1 MVQTPGLG
9 ERATTRASPVRQR
22 GQALLVLQSIS
33 LSRISLHLH
42 QLCQPSIDVGW
53 PFNGLGIV
61 APHFR

>member
-9 ERATTRASPVRQR
+9 ERATTRASPVKQR
-22 GQALLVLQSIS
+22 GQALLVPRSIS

-42 QLCQPSIDVGW
+42 QLCQPSIDAGW
-53 PFNGLGIV
+53 PFNWLGIV

>member
-9 ERATTRASPVRQR
+9 ERATTRASLVKQR

>member
-9 ERATTRASPVRQR
+9 ERATTRASPVKQR
-22 GQALLVLQSIS
+22 GHALLSLRSIS
-33 LSRISLHLH
+33 LSRISLHL
-42 QLCQPSIDVGW
+42 QQFRQPSINAGW